1 MKKVISILIVLM
13 VSASLFAS
21 GYIGIKTGAE
31 MTFGSIYGMTV
42 FSNES
47 EPTSPN
53 MGRYD
58 FQKYFWNV
66 GISGANFFT
75 NDRHHNFGLGYGID
89 FGFRMSTH
97 SSLVLPE
104 NSSGLDAIGGI
115 LSNIYNAIIIEE
127 VDVIYSPYI
136 GAQYQYKSSDF
147 LSIDASCG
155 LGVQLGMAKFQASD
169 TAVVESFY
177 HSVYMYLD
185 YTSGRVAN
193 KGRRGFC
200 FTFLL
205 WTICRLKLIYG
216 KIEYTQLGGGNS
228 DKTLPR
234 TSLRILIDITSGSS
248 SRMFFL
254 SYVFLSA

>member
-104 NSSGLDAIGGI
+104 NSSGLDAIGSI

-169 TAVVESFY
+169 TSVVESFY
-177 HSVYMYLD
+177 HSVYMYLGAGISITPLD
-185 YTSGRVAN
+185 ELQIKAGVDFALPFYYGQSAGSNSSTEKLNILSGVGAIAI
-193 KGRRGFC
+193 KPYLG
-200 FTFLL
+200 LA
-205 WTICRLKLIYG
+205 YG
-216 KIEYTQLGGGNS
+216 Y
-228 DKTLPR
+228 
-234 TSLRILIDITSGSS
+234 
-248 SRMFFL
+248 
-254 SYVFLSA
+254 